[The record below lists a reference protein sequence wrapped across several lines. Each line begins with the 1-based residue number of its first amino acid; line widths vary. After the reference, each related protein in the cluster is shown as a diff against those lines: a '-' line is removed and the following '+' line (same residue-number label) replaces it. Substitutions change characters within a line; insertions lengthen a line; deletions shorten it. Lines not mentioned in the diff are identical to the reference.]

1 MKKIVTGI
9 GAIVFT
15 IALTGMVKAAG
26 LITLAQQQSQT
37 QVQGGDQGSSTN
49 MDRHNGDHANN
60 GGQPADN
67 SGSNT
72 NKKKQSGNDYKD
84 GQHGDRSGSTGNV
97 MQGQQGQPSGYRDM
111 QHMNR
116 GGQQGDTMNMGGHNC
131 GGSHG
136 GAGCM

>member
-26 LITLAQQQSQT
+26 PTTLAQQQPQT
-37 QVQGGDQGSSTN
+37 QVQSGDQGSSTI
-49 MDRHNGDHANN
+49 MDKHNGDHANN

-72 NKKKQSGNDYKD
+72 NKKKHNGNKYKD
-84 GQHGDRSGSTGNV
+84 GQHGGRSGSIGNV
-97 MQGQQGQPSGYRDM
+97 MQGQQGQPGGNREM
-111 QHMNR
+111 QQMNM
-116 GGQQGDTMNMGGHNC
+116 GGQQGGNMDMGGHNC

>member
-26 LITLAQQQSQT
+26 LTTLAQQQSQT
-37 QVQGGDQGSSTN
+37 QVQSGDQGSSTN
-49 MDRHNGDHANN
+49 MDKHNGDTTND

-72 NKKKQSGNDYKD
+72 NKKKHSGNEYKD
-84 GQHGDRSGSTGNV
+84 GQQGDRSGSIGNV
-97 MQGQQGQPSGYRDM
+97 TQGQPGGNRDM
-111 QHMNR
+111 QHMNM
-116 GGQQGDTMNMGGHNC
+116 GGQQGGTMDMGGHNC